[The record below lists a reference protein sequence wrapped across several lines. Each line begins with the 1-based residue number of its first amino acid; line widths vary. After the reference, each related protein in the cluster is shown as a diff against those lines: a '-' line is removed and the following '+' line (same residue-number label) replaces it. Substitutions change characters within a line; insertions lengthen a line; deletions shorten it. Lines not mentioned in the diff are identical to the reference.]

1 MWFANAHWL
10 GAREGNEEMHSMLW
24 ALDFFGG
31 TLTINVVSSG
41 MSSKAYKYM
50 EKKNLIRYT
59 VSKNWVDFFDWY
71 TDR

>member
-1 MWFANAHWL
+1 
-10 GAREGNEEMHSMLW
+10 MLW

>member
-1 MWFANAHWL
+1 
-10 GAREGNEEMHSMLW
+10 MLW

-50 EKKNLIRYT
+50 EKKKSYT
-59 VSKNWVDFFDWY
+59 IYRVQKLGRFF
-71 TDR
+71 